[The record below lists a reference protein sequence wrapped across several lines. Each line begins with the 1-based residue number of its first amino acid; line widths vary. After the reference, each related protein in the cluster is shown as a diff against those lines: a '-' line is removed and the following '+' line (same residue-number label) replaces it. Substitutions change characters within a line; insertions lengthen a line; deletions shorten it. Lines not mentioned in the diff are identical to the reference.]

1 MKHLESEGGNETRA
15 LPFSA
20 ASLPRP
26 TQLPPQHDVVPLA
39 LLLWLCDPDVTVP
52 LLIAMVLG

>member
-20 ASLPRP
+20 ASLSRP
-26 TQLPPQHDVVPLA
+26 TQHPPQHDVVPLA
-39 LLLWLCDPDVTVP
+39 LLLLVYDLEVTVP